1 MNLHNL
7 KTVATYNAR
16 LLLRSW
22 LFRIFFLLTF
32 CCIVLYQIFIQ
43 SNLYLAQNS
52 GLITLSSF
60 FPYMNA
66 YLFAGLQVIPLIF
79 LAGMFLTRERRV
91 DSMDAIY
98 YRPESNAEYI
108 LGMAGGFAGVFIIMA
123 VVSLFLSFLLHLF
136 ASDSPLNIGIY
147 LFYLVTLII
156 PALIFMLGYSF
167 FIHTWVRNQALSILI
182 LLVSVGFI
190 IFYVGDAAQ

>member
-98 YRPESNAEYI
+98 YRPESNT
-108 LGMAGGFAGVFIIMA
+108 GNGWWFRGGVYHHG
-123 VVSLFLSFLLHLF
+123 
-136 ASDSPLNIGIY
+136 GC
-147 LFYLVTLII
+147 
-156 PALIFMLGYSF
+156 F
-167 FIHTWVRNQALSILI
+167 FIP
-182 LLVSVGFI
+182 
-190 IFYVGDAAQ
+190 

>member
-108 LGMAGGFAGVFIIMA
+108 LGKVGG
-123 VVSLFLSFLLHLF
+123 
-136 ASDSPLNIGIY
+136 
-147 LFYLVTLII
+147 
-156 PALIFMLGYSF
+156 
-167 FIHTWVRNQALSILI
+167 
-182 LLVSVGFI
+182 
-190 IFYVGDAAQ
+190 